1 MGRMWRRRIQLDE
14 LVETHYRVSPRDCD
28 PVGGPPANRAIDFND
43 FTSVLLD
50 GVRVEIVRVARGR
63 TRGGNRRL
71 FVCPRCG
78 KPHWYVYLPGV
89 ACMRCLGLRYASR
102 HHLVNEQTWSG
113 PTQRLPNGQKRRRK
127 VVHFRHF
134 KRRSYSQAGWKR

>member
-1 MGRMWRRRIQLDE
+1 LI
-14 LVETHYRVSPRDCD
+14 
-28 PVGGPPANRAIDFND
+28 
-43 FTSVLLD
+43 D

-89 ACMRCLGLRYASR
+89 ACMKCLNLRYVSR
-102 HHLVNEQTWSG
+102 HQLVKKRTWRG
-113 PTQRLPNGQKRRRK
+113 ATQRKSDGALRRRK
-127 VVHFRHF
+127 VTHFYHF
-134 KRRSYSQAGWKR
+134 KRRSYSQAGWKRVRLGRPGPPDATD